1 MNKIKVLLVEDEQSL
16 AMILSDTLE
25 AQGFEMR
32 TAGDGEQGLR
42 MFEEQKPDILVADV
56 MMPKM
61 DGFEMVR
68 RIRKKDKHKPV
79 LFLTARSAVNDV
91 VAGFELGG
99 NDYLKKP
106 FGIQE
111 LIIRIKSLCHCA
123 FEGDETNV
131 SATGQQN
138 IQNIRQDTMQDG
150 WVNIG
155 EYRFYATQQI
165 LQLGDKSMEL
175 SHREAEILR
184 FLVDNQNK
192 VVETNTI
199 LLELWGDDSFFNTRS
214 LHVFITKLRHKL
226 SDDEHIRIVNV
237 RGIGYKLIL

>member
-16 AMILSDTLE
+16 AMILCDTLE

-32 TAGDGEQGLR
+32 TAGDGEEGLR
-42 MFEEQKPDILVADV
+42 MFEEQKPDVLVADV

-68 RIRKKDKHKPV
+68 RIRKTDKHTPV

-111 LIIRIKSLCHCA
+111 LIIRIKSLCHCVSSS
-123 FEGDETNV
+123 FSQDE
-131 SATGQQN
+131 
-138 IQNIRQDTMQDG
+138 

-155 EYRFYATQQI
+155 RYRFNATQQI
-165 LQLGDKSMEL
+165 LQMGDKVMEL

-184 FLVDNQNK
+184 LLVDNQNE
-192 VVETNTI
+192 VVETKKI
-199 LLELWGDDSFFNTRS
+199 LLDLWGDDSFFNTRS

-226 SDDEHIRIVNV
+226 SDDENIRIVNV

>member
-1 MNKIKVLLVEDEQSL
+1 M
-16 AMILSDTLE
+16 
-25 AQGFEMR
+25 
-32 TAGDGEQGLR
+32 
-42 MFEEQKPDILVADV
+42 
-56 MMPKM
+56 
-61 DGFEMVR
+61 
-68 RIRKKDKHKPV
+68 
-79 LFLTARSAVNDV
+79 
-91 VAGFELGG
+91 
-99 NDYLKKP
+99 
-106 FGIQE
+106 
-111 LIIRIKSLCHCA
+111 
-123 FEGDETNV
+123 
-131 SATGQQN
+131 
-138 IQNIRQDTMQDG
+138 
-150 WVNIG
+150 NIG